1 MPVFTVKANAVLAV
15 LLGMVLL
22 LNCRLTTS
30 ASPRMTVLFIID
42 GLACGT
48 LERLNLPTL
57 QQIRDNGVYFPDLN
71 LPLPAH
77 LVRNDS
83 MESVHYYPWG
93 CSLPNVMLQTGSLF
107 IGAAGLKESMI
118 QHSFPEGTTAFVVN
132 DGAYEELRYG
142 YSYYVRHG
150 RGEKDQYDYAGLV
163 QKAREII
170 TQHHPRFIR
179 IHLQGTGSAGYHD
192 LQAGRGLWSE
202 QSRYPGEMARADSAL
217 ADFIAWLKE
226 IRIFNQ
232 TAFIVMGDH
241 GQNDEGWHAPYV
253 GQAHKQP
260 VLFQGY
266 GIKKGKVMTNASSLD
281 IAPTVC
287 HMNQVPLPAQN
298 MGRVLLEIFKG
309 EPDSKAGRSL
319 VARLNEALLQHHRLL
334 QQVPAAQR
342 APAFECVNRNFLTI
356 ESIGSW
362 HKHVATLAEL
372 VQHQER
378 ILQELH
384 SSMAR

>member
-1 MPVFTVKANAVLAV
+1 MRVLTVKTNAILAV
-15 LLGMVLL
+15 LLDMMLL
-22 LNCRLTTS
+22 LNCRTTTS

-42 GLACGT
+42 GMACGT
-48 LERLNLPTL
+48 LERLHLPTL
-57 QQIRDNGVYFPDLN
+57 HHIRDNGVYFPDLN

-77 LVRNDS
+77 LTRNDS
-83 MESVHYYPWG
+83 VESAHYYPWG
-93 CSLPNVMLQTGSLF
+93 CSLPNVMLQTGTLF
-107 IGAAGLKESMI
+107 IGAAGLNEAMI
-118 QHSFPEGTTAFVVN
+118 QHNFPIGSTVFVVN

-142 YSYYVRHG
+142 YSFYVRHG
-150 RGEKDQYDYAGLV
+150 RAEKDQYDYAGV
-163 QKAREII
+163 IQKALQII

-202 QSRYPGEMARADSAL
+202 RSLYPREMVRADSAL

-226 IRIFNQ
+226 ISMLDQ

-298 MGRVLLEIFKG
+298 MGRALLEIFEG
-309 EPDSKAGRSL
+309 EPDTETGRSL
-319 VARLNEALLQHHRLL
+319 VARLNETLLHHHHLLQE
-334 QQVPAAQR
+334 VPPAQR
-342 APAFECVNRNFLTI
+342 SLEFERANRNFLTI

-362 HKHVATLAEL
+362 HKHVATLEEL
-372 VQHQER
+372 VQHEER
-378 ILQELH
+378 VLQELR
-384 SSMAR
+384 SLIAR